1 MENAV
6 GATNYRAS
14 PVSVLLPFHLIS
26 FFAFAI
32 ASPPLHVHVLLPCS
46 DKLSALFMSAKVD
59 VFIYLFAGAGFEVM
73 AKFVTDSATLE
84 RARCFFFY
92 FARVICEK
100 VIKKEVIW
108 KFNDFVFDGLFL
120 RAKWLFRFRSFPS
133 DCTSLV
139 SLLSWLENSGRLRK
153 LNKWI
158 L

>member
-84 RARCFFFY
+84 RARCFLFY

-100 VIKKEVIW
+100 VIKKKSFGSSTILCSMGSFCVRSG
-108 KFNDFVFDGLFL
+108 FSDF
-120 RAKWLFRFRSFPS
+120 AAS
-133 DCTSLV
+133 
-139 SLLSWLENSGRLRK
+139 RL
-153 LNKWI
+153 I
-158 L
+158 VQV

>member
-1 MENAV
+1 MNCFQANVARALFSRRPAAKTSQGDPMENAV

-84 RARCFFFY
+84 RARCFYFY
-92 FARVICEK
+92 FSRESSA
-100 VIKKEVIW
+100 KK
-108 KFNDFVFDGLFL
+108 
-120 RAKWLFRFRSFPS
+120 
-133 DCTSLV
+133 
-139 SLLSWLENSGRLRK
+139 
-153 LNKWI
+153 
-158 L
+158 